1 MSYFQEKLEHHNNK
15 FTCTWNRH
23 R

>member
-1 MSYFQEKLEHHNNK
+1 MSNFQEKLEHHNNK
-15 FTCTWNRH
+15 ITCTWNRH